1 MNRKTVDS
9 ILKGVAGVSLA
20 FGGVSVLSDA
30 NLVYAS
36 EVEQPE
42 ETTQEESSSEV
53 TEPEESSVV
62 DETPSTESDQS
73 DSGET
78 EESAFKAERE
88 AFIAG
93 QPEDTCTM
101 STAAGAM
108 KNAAEA
114 IEKAAQETAQEDT
127 PTDEEGSEGE
137 SVSEGENTTQT
148 LKDDDTDQ
156 NQTEDNVDQNQTEG
170 NAENQATDAE
180 SQKKIE
186 ELKAAVD
193 AAQKKVD
200 DNVAAAKNGKIDASY
215 YRAADELVKAMIEYY
230 AAVEGFDGDI
240 NFTNG
245 YCNNKWVSNGIDHN
259 NNFKQ
264 NYLETTYTSGD
275 MQDIVYYDY
284 VNADKDGN
292 ILTGTSSESDAT
304 QIDHIVVLEKTPI
317 FAVDGENDLFT
328 FERDEFRNIIAYIV
342 NGEKI
347 DVIVNES
354 GERVIAESVD
364 EEGAVVSTTVTG
376 NNASGYTVTRTK
388 SVTNADGSTEQTTLS
403 KIYTVLKGFSGEN
416 GGKGEVYKKDL
427 VKDDNGGTETPQ
439 PETPSPEPSTP
450 EAPQPE
456 TPSPEPSTPET
467 PQPETPSPEPSTPE
481 TPQPETPSP
490 EPSTPETPQPET
502 PSPEPSAPEAPQS
515 ETQETEIAD
524 EDVPLSDVADVIDE
538 DTDLDDEQDADEQDE
553 DLTDL
558 EDEEVPLAVLDL
570 DEPVDIPDEDVPL
583 SENPET
589 GDAMTA
595 TWLGT
600 AAASVAGLFGAS
612 RKKRKG

>member
-53 TEPEESSVV
+53 TPSGEDATKDDSSVT
-62 DETPSTESDQS
+62 DSSE
-73 DSGET
+73 DSGSAQT
-78 EESAFKAERE
+78 AESEFEAERE
-88 AFIAG
+88 AYIAN
-93 QPEDTCTM
+93 QPDDTCTM
-101 STAAGAM
+101 STAADAM
-108 KNAAEA
+108 KKAAEEA
-114 IEKAAQETAQEDT
+114 NKSNEEDA
-127 PTDEEGSEGE
+127 PANEEGSEGG
-137 SVSEGENTTQT
+137 SVSEGEDTTQT
-148 LKDDDTDQ
+148 LEDDDTDQ
-156 NQTEDNVDQNQTEG
+156 RQEEDNADQNRTED

-180 SQKKIE
+180 SREQKLA
-186 ELKAAVD
+186 ELKKAVDDAQAKVDAKVD
-193 AAQKKVD
+193 AAKKG
-200 DNVAAAKNGKIDASY
+200 NGKIDASY
-215 YRAADELVKAMIEYY
+215 YRAADELTKAMIEYY

-240 NFTNG
+240 DFTNG

-284 VNADKDGN
+284 VNADKAGKW
-292 ILTGTSSESDAT
+292 LTDTPDQDNANL
-304 QIDHIVVLEKTPI
+304 IDHIVVLEKTPI

-328 FERDEFRNIIAYIV
+328 FERDEFRNITAYIV
-342 NGEKI
+342 NDEKI
-347 DVIVNES
+347 AVIVNEN

-364 EEGAVVSTTVTG
+364 EEGAVVTTTVTG
-376 NNASGYTVTRTK
+376 NNASGYTVTKTTF
-388 SVTNADGSTEQTTLS
+388 VTNADGETEQTS
-403 KIYTVLKGFSGEN
+403 KSEKLYKVLKGFSGDR

-427 VKDDNGGTETPQ
+427 VKEPEKEPENEPVTEYTDPAYTPGPSEPSTPQ
-439 PETPSPEPSTP
+439 PDTPEPSTP
-450 EAPQPE
+450 EAPQPD
-456 TPSPEPSTPET
+456 TP
-467 PQPETPSPEPSTPE
+467 
-481 TPQPETPSP
+481 
-490 EPSTPETPQPET
+490 
-502 PSPEPSAPEAPQS
+502 
-515 ETQETEIAD
+515 ETEIAD
-524 EDVPLSDVADVIDE
+524 EDVPLSDGTDVFDE
-538 DTDLDDEQDADEQDE
+538 DIDLNDDDQDVDDQDE

-558 EDEEVPLAVLDL
+558 EDEGVPLAVLDL

>member
-53 TEPEESSVV
+53 TPSGEDATKDDSSVT
-62 DETPSTESDQS
+62 DPAEDSGSAQTAESDF
-73 DSGET
+73 E
-78 EESAFKAERE
+78 AVRE
-88 AFIAG
+88 AYIAS
-93 QPEDTCTM
+93 QPKDTCTM
-101 STAAGAM
+101 STVADAM
-108 KNAAEA
+108 MKAAE
-114 IEKAAQETAQEDT
+114 EAQ
-127 PTDEEGSEGE
+127 TDADDSVVTSDSTDVDASE
-137 SVSEGENTTQT
+137 SDNVSEGEDTTQA
-148 LKDDDTDQ
+148 LEESNTDQ
-156 NQTEDNVDQNQTEG
+156 GQTESSEEDQASDAKSERIKELEGLIKKAQDNVD
-170 NAENQATDAE
+170 
-180 SQKKIE
+180 S
-186 ELKAAVD
+186 
-193 AAQKKVD
+193 KVD
-200 DNVAAAKNGKIDASY
+200 NAQNGKIDANY
-215 YRAADELVKAMIEYY
+215 YRAADELVKLMIEYS
-230 AAVEGFDGDI
+230 ALTEGEGFDGTI
-240 NFTNG
+240 EFNNG
-245 YCNNKWVSNGIDHN
+245 YSTNKWVSNGIDHN
-259 NNFKQ
+259 SNFKQ
-264 NYLETTYTSGD
+264 NYLETTYKDTLGEIL
-275 MQDIVYYDY
+275 DIIYYDY
-284 VNADKDGN
+284 VNADAEGG
-292 ILTGTSSESDAT
+292 ILTGTTNENKADL
-304 QIDHIVVLEKTPI
+304 IDHIVVYEKAPV
-317 FAVDGENDLFT
+317 FAVDDENGSFT
-328 FERDEFRNIIAYIV
+328 FDKDGNFIGTNDSFTFVRDEFRNITAYIIDGQKIEV
-342 NGEKI
+342 KVDDNGKRY
-347 DVIVNES
+347 IVDSKNED
-354 GERVIAESVD
+354 GSV
-364 EEGAVVSTTVTG
+364 VTTTVIG
-376 NNASGYTVTRTK
+376 NNASGYTVTKTTF
-388 SVTNADGSTEQTTLS
+388 VTNADGETEQTS
-403 KIYTVLKGFSGEN
+403 KSEKLYKVLKGFSSGDK
-416 GGKGEVYKKDL
+416 GKGEVYKKDL
-427 VKDDNGGTETPQ
+427 VKEDNGGT
-439 PETPSPEPSTP
+439 
-450 EAPQPE
+450 
-456 TPSPEPSTPET
+456 
-467 PQPETPSPEPSTPE
+467 E